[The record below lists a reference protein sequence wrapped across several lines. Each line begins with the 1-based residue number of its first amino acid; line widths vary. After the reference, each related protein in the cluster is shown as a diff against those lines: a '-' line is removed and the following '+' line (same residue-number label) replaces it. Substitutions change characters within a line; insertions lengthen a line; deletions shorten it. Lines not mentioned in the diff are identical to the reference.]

1 MANKMIIKEI
11 IEEVETSAHPVARA
25 LHKGDHFKILAIA
38 FKKGMKLKD
47 HQAHLVSKLTVL
59 EGLVVYIQG
68 ECKTELNKFE
78 DINIPVNVI
87 HSVEALQ
94 DSLCLLSQG

>member
-1 MANKMIIKEI
+1 MIREMID
-11 IEEVETSAHPVARA
+11 EVETSAHPVARA
-25 LHKGDHFKILAIA
+25 LHKGEHFKILVIA

-47 HQAHLVSKLTVL
+47 HQTHLNAKLTVL
-59 EGLVVYIQG
+59 EGHIAYIQG
-68 ECKTELNKFE
+68 ESKIKLIKFE
-78 DINIPVNVI
+78 DIDIPVNVI

>member
-1 MANKMIIKEI
+1 MIREM
-11 IEEVETSAHPVARA
+11 IEEVETAAHPVARA
-25 LHKGDHFKILAIA
+25 LHKGEHFKILVIA

-47 HQAHLVSKLTVL
+47 HQARLASKLTVL
-59 EGLVVYIQG
+59 EGHVAYIQG
-68 ECKTELNKFE
+68 ESKTKLNKFE
-78 DINIPVNVI
+78 DIDIPVNVI